1 MWSRSRRLG
10 LETVSKRLVL
20 VSSRTKSSTSRSRL
34 RLGPMRLQS
43 HLSLGAVCLGLGLVG
58 LVSGLGPLRLDETQW
73 PEPLRLEPNVSVQ
86 ALAVHTVAAVRAILN
101 SMTFVAQTYS
111 FTLFLLFHLLIYHK
125 AELRHVSLLSS

>member
-1 MWSRSRRLG
+1 
-10 LETVSKRLVL
+10 
-20 VSSRTKSSTSRSRL
+20 
-34 RLGPMRLQS
+34 MRLQS

-58 LVSGLGPLRLDETQW
+58 LVSGLGPLRLD
-73 PEPLRLEPNVSVQ
+73 EPNVSVQ

>member
-58 LVSGLGPLRLDETQW
+58 LVSGLGPLRLDE
-73 PEPLRLEPNVSVQ
+73 PNVSVQ